1 VPNFDYDKIRIGNMR
16 VRKMYRLQP
25 KTVPNYQP
33 TWTSAMEGGG
43 VLTDAEHWHQRYQDL
58 TQEVI
63 GLRLEIEKL
72 QNYIKNLH
80 K

>member
-1 VPNFDYDKIRIGNMR
+1 MPNFDYDKIRIGNMR

-43 VLTDAEHWHQRYQDL
+43 VLTDAEHWHQR
-58 TQEVI
+58 
-63 GLRLEIEKL
+63 
-72 QNYIKNLH
+72 
-80 K
+80 